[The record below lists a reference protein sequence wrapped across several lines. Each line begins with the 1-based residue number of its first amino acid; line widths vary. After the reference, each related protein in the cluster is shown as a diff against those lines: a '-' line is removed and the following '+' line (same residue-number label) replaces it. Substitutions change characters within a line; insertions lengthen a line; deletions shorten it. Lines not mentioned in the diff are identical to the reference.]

1 MSTAET
7 TAANTAGTTS
17 TSAESRYYDLFT
29 TGFGYLNRPREVPVK
44 KGSFLAVE
52 INALR
57 GEASNVEYTRF
68 DCRVSGTEAQRVIR
82 EVLKP
87 AIEAE
92 KKVLVGFKIGDLYP
106 TTFVYDKGKNEGKT
120 GISLK
125 AHLLRILWAKVD
137 GVKVYEAPRE
147 NGSSGPAESTPA
159 QAPAESQAE

>member
-7 TAANTAGTTS
+7 TAASSTAGK
-17 TSAESRYYDLFT
+17 SAETHYFDLHT
-29 TGFGYLNRPREVPVK
+29 TGVGYLNRPREVQLK

-52 INALR
+52 IAALR
-57 GEASNVEYTRF
+57 GEASDVEYTRF
-68 DCRVSGTEAQRVIR
+68 DCRVSGTEAQTVIR
-82 EVLKP
+82 NLKP
-87 AIEAE
+87 EVEAE

-120 GISLK
+120 GVSLK

-137 GVKVYEAPRE
+137 GVLVYTAPRE
-147 NGSSGPAESTPA
+147 NGSAGPAESTPA